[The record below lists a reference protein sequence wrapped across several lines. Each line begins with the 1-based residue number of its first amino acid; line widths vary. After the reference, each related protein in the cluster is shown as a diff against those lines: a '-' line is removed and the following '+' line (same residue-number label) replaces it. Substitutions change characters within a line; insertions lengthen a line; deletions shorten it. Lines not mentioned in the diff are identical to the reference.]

1 MRWGDADWAQGRQE
15 LCVDLYGRPRDTG
28 TPVWQGVPRGAAT
41 FCFRPSKTLCLP
53 SQAPQG
59 LCRWLGRQWEGTF
72 YWPQVSGSQD
82 RILPPSW
89 QQDARCCL
97 PLHNSEAPPVRLWE
111 GIRSP
116 NCTLPMTTGR
126 TRVASTHCGDAHTEA
141 PRGKVSPAWSVCPS
155 KAGAFWNVQGTV
167 TPQQLR
173 EDRIGCG
180 LFKLAV
186 TSSVASGKCSTSLIP
201 SFSSGK
207 WGEPLKS
214 LMTSLGR
221 CNRCLLLEW

>member
-1 MRWGDADWAQGRQE
+1 MFTQ
-15 LCVDLYGRPRDTG
+15 PG
-28 TPVWQGVPRGAAT
+28 TPGAVQVAGETVGGDFLLAAGVREPGQNSAPFLAAG
-41 FCFRPSKTLCLP
+41 C
-53 SQAPQG
+53 
-59 LCRWLGRQWEGTF
+59 
-72 YWPQVSGSQD
+72 QV
-82 RILPPSW
+82 LPPTP
-89 QQDARCCL
+89 QQRG
-97 PLHNSEAPPVRLWE
+97 PPVRLWE